1 MAGSNTS
8 VKLSAEGIHVRIHLL
23 DNNRGR
29 GASVVSTFRLDDAPM
44 ERDRTSGFR
53 FISSFGEVIQAAD
66 GSWLLTSAEAVRV
79 AQRNPEIF
87 SSAGAT
93 QAGSGI
99 PMPFVPV
106 AIDRPDHTKYRKILD
121 PMFSP
126 RVVNAM
132 EGELRCQIR
141 DLIAGFFD
149 TGKCD
154 IVSDIA
160 RLYPT
165 QVFLTFFGM
174 RLSDRDQLIDWV
186 ETILDNSTGVGT
198 SQATPEVVEAATAL
212 LLYLQSYIDEKRKA
226 PSDDVLGRILAL
238 KGDEAWSNEEL
249 LGFTFVFTLAG
260 LDTVAAAIGFTMR
273 HLALNPI
280 MRRSLIKDPS
290 LVGPVV
296 EEMLRLEPP
305 APGVTRITT
314 QAVEVCGVQ
323 IPAGASVVLYLATA
337 NREPS
342 RYDDPDTF
350 NLAHSDSGHMT
361 FGGGIHRCLGSHL
374 ARREL
379 RLVVEEFH
387 KMIPEYEIVAGFEPH
402 VKWPAGT
409 LRLTSLP
416 LTFPVPRGRS

>member
-1 MAGSNTS
+1 MAS
-8 VKLSAEGIHVRIHLL
+8 
-23 DNNRGR
+23 
-29 GASVVSTFRLDDAPM
+29 
-44 ERDRTSGFR
+44 DRTSGFR
-53 FISSFGEVIQAAD
+53 YISSSGEVIQQAD
-66 GSWLLTSAEAVRV
+66 GSWLLTSAEAVRF

-106 AIDRPDHTKYRKILD
+106 AFDRPDHTKYRRILD

-126 RVVNAM
+126 RVINSM
-132 EGELRCQIR
+132 EDELRSQVR
-141 DLIAGFFD
+141 DLIVGFVD
-149 TGKCD
+149 KGECD
-154 IVSDIA
+154 VVAEIA

-174 RLSDRDQLIDWV
+174 RLADRNQLIDWV

-198 SQATPEVVEAATAL
+198 SEATPEVAEAATAL
-212 LLYLQSYIDEKRKA
+212 LTYLNAYVEEKRKT
-226 PSDDVLGRILAL
+226 PSDDLLGRILAL
-238 KGDEAWSNEEL
+238 DGDEAWSTEEL

-273 HLALNPI
+273 HLAMNPDL
-280 MRRSLIKDPS
+280 RRSLVADPA
-290 LVGPVV
+290 LIGPVV

-314 QAVEVCGVQ
+314 RDVEVCNVH
-323 IPAGASVVLYLATA
+323 IPAGQSVVLYLATA

-342 RYDDPDTF
+342 RYAEPDTF
-350 NLAHSDSGHMT
+350 DLAHSEAGHMT

-379 RLVVEEFH
+379 CLVVEEFH
-387 KMIPEYEIVAGFEPH
+387 KLIPDYEIAPGFEPQ

-409 LRLTSLP
+409 LRLNALP
-416 LTFPVPRGRS
+416 LVFPVPQGNS